1 MKIMKFQISDDIWK
15 NKNIPIEAKY
25 IYTYIYAKGSEQI
38 ITNINIGE
46 LQQTIKIKNEGL
58 RNNLQILEKFKYLIF
73 KEYDKGM
80 YTIHLTNS

>member
-1 MKIMKFQISDDIWK
+1 MKIMKFQISDNIWK